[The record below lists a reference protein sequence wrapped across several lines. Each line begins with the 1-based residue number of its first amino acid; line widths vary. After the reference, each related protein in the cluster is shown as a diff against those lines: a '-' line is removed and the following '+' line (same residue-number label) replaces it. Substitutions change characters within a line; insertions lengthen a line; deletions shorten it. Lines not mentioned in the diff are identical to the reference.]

1 MAAGATLA
9 ALLVLLL
16 VAAAFGYD
24 VRAIPHRIA
33 GLVKRDPP
41 VYRWVQSDD
50 RTFSFLPGEGKA
62 WGPIDPQQGEVRYS
76 VRSYLPLDI
85 GLLPQDPW
93 ENRGDAW
100 DAMKKASNCYE
111 NKTVQASKACPV
123 ANGKT
128 QLIFMRDLRTKQFGL
143 EGISEYSGSK
153 GVKEQNSVMVT
164 IYAWKCV
171 ENCPKVAP

>member
-1 MAAGATLA
+1 MAVGASLA

-16 VAAAFGYD
+16 IAAAFGYD

-33 GLVKRDPP
+33 SLIKKDPP
-41 VYRWVQSDD
+41 VYKWVQSDD
-50 RTFSFLPGEGKA
+50 RTFSFLAGEGKA

-76 VRSYLPLDI
+76 FRSYLPLDV
-85 GLLPQDPW
+85 GLMQQDVW

-100 DAMKKASNCYE
+100 DAMKKSSTCFE
-111 NKTVQASKACPV
+111 SKTVLASKICAVP
-123 ANGKT
+123 NGKS

-143 EGISEYSGSK
+143 EGISEYANK

-164 IYAWKCV
+164 LYAWKCV
-171 ENCPKVAP
+171 ENCK

>member
-1 MAAGATLA
+1 MAVGASLA

-16 VAAAFGYD
+16 IAAAFGYD
-24 VRAIPHRIA
+24 VRAIPHRIS
-33 GLVKRDPP
+33 GLVKKDAP
-41 VYRWVQSDD
+41 VYKWVQSDD

-76 VRSYLPLDI
+76 FRSYLPLDI
-85 GLLPQDPW
+85 GLMQQDIW

-100 DAMKKASNCYE
+100 DVMKKSSICYE
-111 NKTVQASKACPV
+111 GKTVQASKTCPI
-123 ANGKT
+123 ANGKA

-143 EGISEYSGSK
+143 QGISEYAGSK

-171 ENCPKVAP
+171 ENCK

>member
-1 MAAGATLA
+1 MAVGATLA

-24 VRAIPHRIA
+24 VRAIPRRIA
-33 GLVKRDPP
+33 GLIKKEPP
-41 VYRWVQSDD
+41 VYRWVQSED
-50 RTFSFLPGEGKA
+50 RTFSFLAGEGKA

-76 VRSYLPLDI
+76 FRSYLPLDI
-85 GLLPQDPW
+85 GLMPQDPW

-100 DAMKKASNCYE
+100 SSMKTASTCYE
-111 NKTVQASKACPV
+111 SKTVQESKICPI
-123 ANGKT
+123 ANGKA

-143 EGISEYSGSK
+143 DGISEYAGSK

-171 ENCPKVAP
+171 ENCR